1 MSTYSP
7 SAQAAL
13 LKTANCLFRLDRD
26 VESFDQL
33 TSGIVL
39 GAILDQ
45 LDSNFDL
52 SDLETQGIPK
62 HVPNKRNLEI
72 VHKRL
77 FQFLRRQIPQLWH
90 HAKRMDLGTF
100 AENPDAQNISQ
111 FLAIMV
117 SAATLGSDASKYIPR
132 IQGNL
137 DRDSQGEIMQ
147 ILRVVQEEI
156 AASPA
161 EEHLEAVD
169 AVEDTRDIDL
179 VLEEQNAALQR
190 KLDITQK
197 TLSDYITRLEH
208 LQLSHD
214 ELQYEKEK
222 SDREL
227 EVLRKATQDGASSAE
242 SVKLLEAQVHEQM
255 EIIARHE
262 DTIRE
267 HEKARDLL
275 QSEVKKLT
283 QKTIDIEELRDEVA
297 EWKHRAE
304 DLEKKANAA
313 VRYKSKLES
322 QQHLETEVEN
332 LKYERRGMQEELRA
346 LRDHVTR
353 IENARKADEELSKL
367 IAQSEQHL
375 WDERSQ
381 KNQLFQEIT
390 SMKEEVERLTE
401 QRKHDEGFIRG
412 LQEQIQEGGGAGFG
426 GASLM
431 GDTSNLEDELMNAS
445 NDDSFPKFNLELSRA
460 RAENQLLR
468 DTMGSTADATLVRRE
483 LDEQKDKTDRVT
495 RSYQEIF
502 EKNAVAQSQIEALTA
517 NATGEGLVE
526 TGHPIMLLGPDQLL
540 TSVSYR
546 TKVFVDLRAE
556 NLGLLAKLEE
566 AQKRIADLENKA
578 ADQAREITSLKSD
591 LSAVGK
597 DEIEA
602 LEDLK
607 STDALVAK
615 SAQAELER
623 VRAKLKA
630 SDEERDMHKSH
641 LLEVILAKEQLNKL
655 AQDGKTPDSVEKD
668 PDAVEGRKHQSE
680 KIEKLRERLLERN
693 KVSTITTFDSSY
705 PALGRPE
712 PALRIIPR
720 RPEPAKLV
728 AQRPHTPPYPRNWGR
743 PEPSLSRSGQ
753 MSLPQSMVK
762 SPNQKR
768 ELLPKVNS
776 LGQEGECWAEIPLT
790 LPNDDTVSMPK
801 SSEKMRKLRYVMKC
815 PRKTLLS
822 LLATRKP

>member
-1 MSTYSP
+1 MPPYSP

-52 SDLETQGIPK
+52 SDLDTQGIPK

-90 HAKRMDLGTF
+90 QAKKVDLRSF
-100 AENPDAQNISQ
+100 ADHPDAQSLSHV
-111 FLAIMV
+111 LAVMV

-132 IQGNL
+132 IQGGL

-156 AASPA
+156 SASPD
-161 EEHLEAVD
+161 EEHLDSVD
-169 AVEDTRDIDL
+169 TVEDSRDIDL

-242 SVKLLEAQVHEQM
+242 SVKVLEYQVHEQM
-255 EIIARHE
+255 EIIARNE

-267 HEKARDLL
+267 HEKTRDLL
-275 QSEVKKLT
+275 QAEVKRLT
-283 QKTIDIEELRDEVA
+283 KQTMDIEELRDEVA

-346 LRDHVTR
+346 LREQVKRFEST
-353 IENARKADEELSKL
+353 RKADEELSKL

-412 LQEQIQEGGGAGFG
+412 LQEQLQEGGGGGFG
-426 GASLM
+426 AGTPM
-431 GDTSNLEDELMNAS
+431 GDPSNLEDELMNAS
-445 NDDSFPKFNLELSRA
+445 NEDSFPKFNLELSRVK
-460 RAENQLLR
+460 AENQHLR
-468 DTMGSTADATLVRRE
+468 DTMGSTADAALVRRE
-483 LDEQKDKTDRVT
+483 LDDQKDKTERVT
-495 RSYQEIF
+495 RNYQDMF
-502 EKNAVAQSQIEALTA
+502 EKNTVAQSQIDALTA
-517 NATGEGLVE
+517 NATGEG
-526 TGHPIMLLGPDQLL
+526 
-540 TSVSYR
+540 
-546 TKVFVDLRAE
+546 TKVFEELRTE
-556 NLGLLAKLEE
+556 NTGLLAKLEE
-566 AQKRIADLENKA
+566 AQKRIADLENQN
-578 ADQAREITSLKSD
+578 ADQVREILSLKTD

-597 DEIEA
+597 DQLEA

-607 STDALVAK
+607 NTDALIAK
-615 SAQAELER
+615 SVQAELDR
-623 VRAKLKA
+623 VRAKLQA
-630 SDEERDMHKSH
+630 TTEERDMHKSQ
-641 LLEVILAKEQLNKL
+641 LVEVILAKEQLSKL
-655 AQDGKTPDSVEKD
+655 AQDGKATEAAEKD
-668 PDAVEGRKHQSE
+668 TDAVEGRKSQAE
-680 KIEKLRERLLERN
+680 KIEKLRERLVERN
-693 KVSTITTFDSSY
+693 KVSPVTDSHTSY
-705 PALGRPE
+705 APYMPLKPVLPHAMLRP
-712 PALRIIPR
+712 
-720 RPEPAKLV
+720 PEPAK
-728 AQRPHTPPYPRNWGR
+728 PPLRGAVYRASYPRDGVHNRPPLYKPRPKFAFQSAMNSPSQRSAEWSTISPPSGR
-743 PEPSLSRSGQ
+743 QSEEWVKVPSL
-753 MSLPQSMVK
+753 
-762 SPNQKR
+762 
-768 ELLPKVNS
+768 
-776 LGQEGECWAEIPLT
+776 IPT
-790 LPNDDTVSMPK
+790 SDMRPK
-801 SSEKMRKLRYVMKC
+801 SK
-815 PRKTLLS
+815 
-822 LLATRKP
+822 KPSGSFISRFFRGRNS